1 MTNGWEFENLQ
12 QVLTDARNGDNS
24 QLEELLGNYPCATV
38 NESLTKLLILRKFRV
53 KRTNFMSQPMV
64 SIAPPDND
72 QDFQWGITI
81 ITTPEDGETE
91 YSVYIPNKYHYTGL
105 DLQDDEVTILAEEV
119 KVKTNIRELHKKLRE
134 FHPMFDQ
141 TDLERAFASLN
152 NEKSQPHKVSESVK
166 IEPVIENEFL
176 GTLTYDEKYRQYEN
190 NGTSKYFP
198 FDLSVYNE
206 EPGHF
211 ASLLAY
217 VESKMRAEF
226 YKQHLLD
233 MEPEMIQLKNE
244 SWLGEDEELIDP
256 EQFRKL
262 IAIEGIV
269 FYSDKSCTI
278 YCNDGELFGEH
289 LIEISVD
296 ANGNYQSVTL
306 AG

>member
-1 MTNGWEFENLQ
+1 
-12 QVLTDARNGDNS
+12 
-24 QLEELLGNYPCATV
+24 LEELLGNYPCAKV
-38 NESLTKLLILRKFRV
+38 NENLTKLLILRKFRV
-53 KRTNFMSQPMV
+53 KRATFMSQPLV
-64 SIAPPDND
+64 SIAPPDNEE
-72 QDFQWGITI
+72 DFQWGITI

-105 DLQDDEVTILAEEV
+105 DLQNDEVTILAEEIR
-119 KVKTNIRELHKKLRE
+119 VKTNIRELHQKLRE

-152 NEKSQPHKVSESVK
+152 NEKSQPHKVSESAK

-206 EPGHF
+206 EPEHF

-217 VESKMRAEF
+217 VESRMRAEF

-262 IAIEGIV
+262 VSIEGIV
-269 FYSDKSCTI
+269 FYSDRSCSI

-296 ANGNYQSVTL
+296 ADGNYQSVTL